1 MVARRMHESLANSAQ
16 LTFNATLD
24 AEPLCRLVGTAR
36 AAGET
41 TTVADYIA
49 RFFVDMLLEMPTF
62 NATVEDDVLTLYNS
76 VNLGIAVATPAHLVV
91 PVIRSAE
98 RLDVAGLAAARRHF
112 SELALQGTLPAA
124 DMKNASATV
133 SNLGAGRTESFTPIL
148 NPPQVC
154 LLGVAGLQKTPRVAS
169 SGELAVGRTLGL
181 SLTVDHR
188 VIDGAPANQFLT
200 RLCERLETP

>member
-1 MVARRMHESLANSAQ
+1 MHESLANSAQ
-16 LTFNATLD
+16 LTFNATID
-24 AEPLCRLVGTAR
+24 AEPLCRLVSLAR
-36 AAGET
+36 DASET
-41 TTVADYIA
+41 VTMADFIA
-49 RFFVDMLLEMPTF
+49 LAYVDMLVEMPAF
-62 NATVEDDVLTLYNS
+62 NATIEGDVMTVFAA

-98 RLDVAGLAAARRHF
+98 RLDVAGLASARRHF
-112 SELALQGTLPAA
+112 SELALQGKLPAA

-154 LLGVAGLQKTPRVAS
+154 LLGIAGLQKTPRVGS
-169 SGELAVGRTLGL
+169 SGELAVGRALGL

-200 RLCERLETP
+200 QLCERLETL